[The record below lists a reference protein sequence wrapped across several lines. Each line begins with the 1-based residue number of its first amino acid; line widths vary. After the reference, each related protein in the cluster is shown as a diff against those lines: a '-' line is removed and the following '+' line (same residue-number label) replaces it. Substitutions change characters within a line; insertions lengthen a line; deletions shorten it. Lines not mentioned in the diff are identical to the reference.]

1 MRSHASQ
8 YKTMEI
14 INKHKTGI
22 TFGFLISSFHLF
34 WSVLVALGIAQVLLD
49 FIFNIHMLEVPITVM
64 PFNIVKALVLI
75 IVTFVVGYIFG
86 WLMAFFW
93 NKCFKE
99 K

>member
-1 MRSHASQ
+1 
-8 YKTMEI
+8 MEI

-64 PFNIVKALVLI
+64 PFNIVKALALI
-75 IVTFVVGYIFG
+75 IITFVVGYIFG

-93 NKCFKE
+93 NKCLKE